1 MHPFPEV
8 QGRRGLM
15 HLRLFTSRALADLAR
30 YHGLKVEMTRT
41 AGFYPLPPFL
51 ARVATLLASRWGAYL
66 VHRYVI

>member
-1 MHPFPEV
+1 
-8 QGRRGLM
+8 M

-30 YHGLKVEMTRT
+30 YHGLKVGMTRT